1 MSDSENFLSRW
12 SRLKHESE
20 VTSPDA
26 EVASPDTDVPSPA
39 PSSPAF
45 DPASLPPIESIVADS
60 DIRQYLHA
68 DVPPELTRA
77 ALRSAW
83 AADPAIR
90 DFLGIAES
98 QWDFNDPTA
107 IPGFGPLQAADH
119 LAARAL
125 GSLSNDAPGEAP
137 CIEPVEKARQV
148 TAAQP
153 LGKPVADVDEVDVA
167 RAQEYSLL
175 SSLLAHSPDAL
186 MLNRLAELRGD
197 ESPLGLAHAALA
209 KAAAR
214 TDAEKAAREHFTL
227 FVGVGRGALL
237 PYASYYLTGFLHG
250 RPLAKLRQALQ
261 RIGIE
266 RMSGQ
271 TEPEDHATILLE
283 IMAGLAGGELPA
295 PTGTD
300 LEIFDDH
307 LAPWITRF
315 FSDLEKSASAD
326 FYAVVG
332 MLGRTFVE
340 IETQWFMRPP

>member
-1 MSDSENFLSRW
+1 MSDPENFLSRW

-20 VTSPDA
+20 VTSP
-26 EVASPDTDVPSPA
+26 EEDVPSPA
-39 PSSPAF
+39 PTAF
-45 DPASLPPIESIVADS
+45 DPASLPPIESIAADS

-90 DFLGIAES
+90 DFIGIAES
-98 QWDFNDPTA
+98 QWDFNDPAA

-125 GSLSNDAPGEAP
+125 GSLSNDAPGTP
-137 CIEPVEKARQV
+137 DSPGSVE
-148 TAAQP
+148 QP
-153 LGKPVADVDEVDVA
+153 ALPTPDLPDEIDVA

-175 SSLLAHSPDAL
+175 SSLLAHSPDAG
-186 MLNRLAELRGD
+186 MLSRLAELRGD
-197 ESPLGLAHAALA
+197 QSPLGLAHTALA
-209 KAAAR
+209 NAAAR
-214 TDAEKAAREHFTL
+214 TDADTAAREHFTL
-227 FVGVGRGALL
+227 FVGLGRGELL

-250 RPLAKLRQALQ
+250 RPLSKLRQALQ

-271 TEPEDHATILLE
+271 TEPEDHAAILLE
-283 IMAGLAGGELPA
+283 IMAGLASGELPA
-295 PTGTD
+295 PAGTD
-300 LEIFDDH
+300 REIFDDH

-332 MLGRTFVE
+332 TLGRTFVE
-340 IETQWFMRPP
+340 IETQGFLRPP

>member
-26 EVASPDTDVPSPA
+26 EVASPDTDVP
-39 PSSPAF
+39 
-45 DPASLPPIESIVADS
+45 DPASLPPIESIVADT

-125 GSLSNDAPGEAP
+125 GSLSNDVRGTPDSPGS
-137 CIEPVEKARQV
+137 VG
-148 TAAQP
+148 QP
-153 LGKPVADVDEVDVA
+153 ALPTPELPDEVDVA
-167 RAQEYSLL
+167 RAEEYSLL
-175 SSLLAHSPDAL
+175 SSLLAHSPDAR
-186 MLNRLAELRGD
+186 MLSRLAELRGD

-209 KAAAR
+209 QAAAR
-214 TDAEKAAREHFTL
+214 TDADKAAREHFTL
-227 FVGVGRGALL
+227 FVGVGRGELL

-271 TEPEDHATILLE
+271 TEPEDHAAILLE
-283 IMAGLAGGELPA
+283 IMAGLASGELPA

-300 LEIFDDH
+300 REIFDDH

-332 MLGRTFVE
+332 TLGRTFAE
-340 IETQWFMRPP
+340 IETQGFLRPP